1 MKCES
6 MKFRPDIEGLRAVA
20 VVFVILSHLQLS
32 ENLFSGGF
40 VGVDIFFV
48 ISGYLI
54 TSLLMHE
61 YSKNAKA
68 TKGSGW
74 ISLRIFYFRRARR
87 LLPAAILVL
96 FATVLFSYV
105 FLNSV
110 KADQTLKDSLFAL
123 FFLANLNLISQNT
136 DYFQQGFESGPLQHF
151 WTLSVEEQYY
161 LIFPTLFLI
170 TVLLNGLKIGSYR
183 LRWRQRLVVV
193 VGTLTAVSLLWS
205 IIQSNTSPVSGY
217 FSSLTRAWEIGV
229 GSLLAIII
237 FKGVPKESRLL
248 NTVLASTG
256 VFGIF
261 LSVLIFNSGSL
272 FPGFNAL
279 LPTLSTCC
287 LIYVGASSSQSVV
300 TRILSTK
307 VFTFLGKISYSL
319 YLWHLPILILIPQF
333 LEPKLSQGESR
344 VILLIPIFLLS
355 VLTYLFI
362 ERPIRTLNPPE
373 KWASRSRS
381 LKDQTLEKFN
391 QIEASLLIV
400 IVVSLAVGF
409 LYSNGTLGVPKSN
422 QQIADASE
430 LNTQPTA
437 SPTAQ
442 AVKPEVDEYQQALT
456 LWQQQLSSGLNIT
469 TIPKD
474 LNPPLAALSGY
485 APGEWG
491 ECLNSRIP
499 GCTTGSDDAKKIA
512 VVVGDSYASALFPMV
527 TNALD
532 ESEWRVVGI
541 FRGQCMIADVV
552 PIIKGK
558 VDNECSNFRKS
569 WFNYI
574 TSAKPDLILLADNF
588 DNKFSVPTN
597 DSTALGYWQT
607 KLAESLKIITSA
619 SKNVIYFTAAPTL
632 KALKD
637 CVLANGEIGQGC
649 IGKASAR
656 STKRQIAAGVANS
669 FGVRSIDGREWT
681 CVFQGCPPIVG
692 DVSVYTDGF
701 HFTREFAVTL
711 APLFRAWLRNEGGK

>member
-1 MKCES
+1 

-20 VVFVILSHLQLS
+20 VVLVILSHLQLS
-32 ENLFSGGF
+32 GNLFSGGF

-68 TKGSGW
+68 NKGSGW
-74 ISLRIFYFRRARR
+74 ISLRTFYFRRARR

-96 FATVLFSYV
+96 FATVLFSYI

-110 KADQTLKDSLFAL
+110 KAGQTLKDSLFAF

-151 WTLSVEEQYY
+151 WSLSVEEQYY

-170 TVLLNGLKIGSYR
+170 TVVLNGLKIGKYR
-183 LRWRQRLVVV
+183 LRWRNRLALV
-193 VGTLTAVSLLWS
+193 VGTLTAVSLVWS
-205 IIQSNTSPVSGY
+205 IIQSSASPVSGY

-229 GSLLAIII
+229 GSLLAIGI

-248 NTVLASTG
+248 NTFLASAG

-261 LSVLIFNSGSL
+261 LSLTIFDNGSV

-300 TRILSTK
+300 TRLLSTK
-307 VFTFLGKISYSL
+307 VFTFVGKISYSL

-333 LEPKLSQGESR
+333 FEPALSQSVSR

-355 VLTYLFI
+355 ILTYFLI
-362 ERPIRTLNPPE
+362 ESPMRTVNPPA
-373 KWASRSRS
+373 KWEVRSTS

-391 QIEASLLIV
+391 QIEASLLIL
-400 IVVSLAVGF
+400 IVVCLAVGV

-437 SPTAQ
+437 APTAE
-442 AVKPEVDEYQQALT
+442 AVKSEVYEYQQALA
-456 LWQQQLSSGLNIT
+456 LWQEQLRSGLSIT
-469 TIPKD
+469 TIPND
-474 LNPPLAALSGY
+474 LSPPLAALSGS
-485 APGEWG
+485 APGEWAN
-491 ECLNSRIP
+491 CLNSRIP
-499 GCTTGSDDAKKIA
+499 SCTTGSSDAKKIA
-512 VVVGDSYASALFPMV
+512 VVVGDSYASAIFPMV

-532 ESEWRVVGI
+532 KSEWKVIGI
-541 FRGQCMIADVV
+541 FKAQCMIADIV
-552 PIIKGK
+552 PVFKGK
-558 VDNECSNFRKS
+558 TNNECSNFRSS

-574 TSAKPDLILLADNF
+574 KSAKPDLIFLADNF
-588 DNKFSVPTN
+588 DTGFLVQTN
-597 DSTALGYWQT
+597 GSTALGYWQT
-607 KLAESLKIITSA
+607 KLGESLELVTSS
-619 SKNVIYFTAAPTL
+619 SKNVIYFTAAPPM
-632 KALKD
+632 KSLKD
-637 CVLANGEIGQGC
+637 CVLANGKIGQGC
-649 IGKASAR
+649 VGKPSAR
-656 STKRQIAAGVANS
+656 NTKRQIAAGVVNRYDA
-669 FGVRSIDGREWT
+669 RSIDSREWT

-692 DVSVYTDGF
+692 KVAVYTDGT
-701 HFTREFAVTL
+701 HFTRQFALTL
-711 APLFRAWLRNEGGK
+711 SPLFRAWLSKEGIEN

>member
-1 MKCES
+1 

-32 ENLFSGGF
+32 GNLFSGGF

-68 TKGSGW
+68 NKGSGW
-74 ISLRIFYFRRARR
+74 ISLRTFYFRRVRR

-96 FATVLFSYV
+96 FTTVLFSYI

-110 KADQTLKDSLFAL
+110 KAGQTLKDSLFAF

-151 WTLSVEEQYY
+151 WSLSVEEQYY

-170 TVLLNGLKIGSYR
+170 TVVLNGLKIGKYR
-183 LRWRQRLVVV
+183 LRWRKRLALV
-193 VGTLTAVSLLWS
+193 VGTLTTVSLIWS
-205 IIQSNTSPVSGY
+205 IIQSNASPVSGY

-229 GSLLAIII
+229 GSLLAIGI

-248 NTVLASTG
+248 NTVLGSAG

-261 LSVLIFNSGSL
+261 LSLIIFNNGSL

-279 LPTLSTCC
+279 LPTISTCC

-300 TRILSTK
+300 TRLLSTK
-307 VFTFLGKISYSL
+307 VFTFVGKISYSL

-333 LEPKLSQGESR
+333 LEPALSQSVSR

-355 VLTYLFI
+355 ILTYFFI
-362 ERPIRTLNPPE
+362 ERPMRTVNPPA
-373 KWASRSRS
+373 KWEVRSRS

-391 QIEASLLIV
+391 QIEVSLLILIV
-400 IVVSLAVGF
+400 ISLTVGV
-409 LYSNGTLGVPKSN
+409 LYSNGTLRVPKSD
-422 QQIADASE
+422 QQISEASE
-430 LNTQPTA
+430 LNAQPTV
-437 SPTAQ
+437 SPTAE
-442 AVKPEVDEYQQALT
+442 AIKPEVDEYQQALA
-456 LWQQQLSSGLNIT
+456 LWQEQLSSGLNIT
-469 TIPKD
+469 TIPNG
-474 LNPPLAALSGY
+474 LNPPLAAQSGY

-499 GCTTGSDDAKKIA
+499 SCTTGLADAKKIA
-512 VVVGDSYASALFPMV
+512 VVVGDSYASAIFPMV
-527 TNALD
+527 SNALNN
-532 ESEWRVVGI
+532 SEWQVIGI
-541 FRGQCMIADVV
+541 FRAECMIADVV

-558 VDNECSNFRKS
+558 IDNECSNYRKS
-569 WFNYI
+569 WFNYLK
-574 TSAKPDLILLADNF
+574 SLKPDLVILSDNF
-588 DNKFSVPTN
+588 DAEFSVPTTG
-597 DSTALGYWQT
+597 STSLGYWQT
-607 KLAESLKIITSA
+607 KLGESLKIVTSS
-619 SKNVIYFTAAPTL
+619 SKNVIYFTAAPTV
-632 KALKD
+632 KALQD
-637 CVLANGEIGQGC
+637 CVVANVDIGEGC
-649 IGKASAR
+649 VGKPSAR
-656 STKRQIAAGVANS
+656 NTKRQIAATVANS
-669 FGVRSIDGREWT
+669 YGARSIDSREWT

-692 DVSVYTDGF
+692 NVAVYTDGA
-701 HFTREFAVTL
+701 HFTRQFVMTL
-711 APLFRAWLRNEGGK
+711 APLFRAWLAKEGIEN

>member
-1 MKCES
+1 
-6 MKFRPDIEGLRAVA
+6 MKFRLDIEGLRAVA

-32 ENLFSGGF
+32 GNFFSGGF

-68 TKGSGW
+68 NKGSGW

-96 FATVLFSYV
+96 FASVLFSYI

-110 KADQTLKDSLFAL
+110 KAGQTLKDSLFAL

-151 WTLSVEEQYY
+151 WSLSVEEQYY

-170 TVLLNGLKIGSYR
+170 TVVLNGLKIGKYR
-183 LRWRQRLVVV
+183 LRWRQRLALV
-193 VGTLTAVSLLWS
+193 VGTLTTGSLIWS
-205 IIQSNTSPVSGY
+205 IIQSNASPVSGY

-229 GSLLAIII
+229 GSLLAIGI

-256 VFGIF
+256 VFGIL
-261 LSVLIFNSGSL
+261 LSVLIFNSRSL

-279 LPTLSTCC
+279 LPTISTCC

-333 LEPKLSQGESR
+333 LEPKLSQSVSR

-355 VLTYLFI
+355 ILTYFFI
-362 ERPIRTLNPPE
+362 ERPIRTMNPPE
-373 KWASRSRS
+373 RWEVKSTSQ
-381 LKDQTLEKFN
+381 KDQTLEKFN
-391 QIEASLLIV
+391 QIEVSLLIIIV
-400 IVVSLAVGF
+400 ISLTVGA
-409 LYSNGTLGVPKSN
+409 LYSNGALRVPKGYG
-422 QQIADASE
+422 QIADASK

-437 SPTAQ
+437 TPTSET
-442 AVKPEVDEYQQALT
+442 VKPEVDAYQQTLA
-456 LWQQQLSSGLNIT
+456 LWQEQLRSGLSIT

-474 LNPPLAALSGY
+474 LNPPLAALSGS
-485 APGEWG
+485 APGEYG

-499 GCTTGSDDAKKIA
+499 SCTTGSAEAKKIA

-532 ESEWRVVGI
+532 KSEWKVIGI
-541 FRGQCMIADVV
+541 FRGSCMIADVV
-552 PIIKGK
+552 PVFEGK
-558 VDNECSNFRKS
+558 INNECSNFRKS
-569 WFNYI
+569 WFNYLRNV
-574 TSAKPDLILLADNF
+574 KPDLVFLADNF
-588 DNKFSVPTN
+588 DTKFSVPTN
-597 DSTALGYWQT
+597 GSSTLEYWQT
-607 KLAESLKIITSA
+607 RLGESLEIITSS
-619 SKNVIYFTAAPTL
+619 SKNVIYFTAAPTV

-637 CVLANGEIGQGC
+637 CVMASGEIGQGC

-656 STKRQIAAGVANS
+656 NTKRQIAAKVINS
-669 FGVRSIDGREWT
+669 YGARSIDSREWT

-692 DVSVYTDGF
+692 NVVVYTDGT
-701 HFTREFAVTL
+701 HFTRQFALTL
-711 APLFRAWLRNEGGK
+711 SPLFRAWLAKEVIGN

>member
-1 MKCES
+1 

-20 VVFVILSHLQLS
+20 VVLVILSHLQLS
-32 ENLFSGGF
+32 GNLFSGGF

-54 TSLLMHE
+54 TTLLMHE

-68 TKGSGW
+68 NKGSGW

-96 FATVLFSYV
+96 FSTVLFSYI

-110 KADQTLKDSLFAL
+110 KAEQTLKDSLFAL

-151 WTLSVEEQYY
+151 WSLSVEEQYY

-170 TVLLNGLKIGSYR
+170 TVVLNGLKIGKYR
-183 LRWRQRLVVV
+183 LRWRKRLALV
-193 VGTLTAVSLLWS
+193 VGTLTALSLIWS
-205 IIQSNTSPVSGY
+205 IVQSNASPVSGY

-229 GSLLAIII
+229 GSLLAIGI

-248 NTVLASTG
+248 NTFLASAG
-256 VFGIF
+256 VFGI
-261 LSVLIFNSGSL
+261 LLPVVIFNSSSL

-279 LPTLSTCC
+279 LPTLATCC
-287 LIYVGASSSQSVV
+287 LIYVGASGSQSVV
-300 TRILSTK
+300 TRLLSTK

-333 LEPKLSQGESR
+333 FEPVLSQSVSR

-355 VLTYLFI
+355 ILTYFFI
-362 ERPIRTLNPPE
+362 ERPIRAVNPPA
-373 KWASRSRS
+373 KWGVRSRS

-391 QIEASLLIV
+391 QIEVSLLILIV
-400 IVVSLAVGF
+400 ISLAVGV
-409 LYSNGTLGVPKSN
+409 LYSNGALRVPKSD
-422 QQIADASE
+422 QQISKASE
-430 LNTQPTA
+430 LNAQPTA
-437 SPTAQ
+437 SPTSQ
-442 AVKPEVDEYQQALT
+442 SVSPGVDEYQQTLA
-456 LWQQQLSSGLNIT
+456 LWQEQLSSGLNIT
-469 TIPKD
+469 TIPNG
-474 LNPPLAALSGY
+474 LNPPLAAQSGY

-491 ECLNSRIP
+491 QCLNSRIP
-499 GCTTGSDDAKKIA
+499 SCTTGSVDAKKIA

-532 ESEWRVVGI
+532 KSEWKVIGI
-541 FRGQCMIADVV
+541 FRGECMIADVV

-558 VDNECSNFRKS
+558 IDNKCSNFRQS

-574 TSAKPDLILLADNF
+574 KSAKPDLILLADNF
-588 DNKFSVPTN
+588 DIEFSVPTN
-597 DSTALGYWQT
+597 GSTALGYWQT
-607 KLAESLKIITSA
+607 KIGESLKIITSS
-619 SKNVIYFTAAPTL
+619 SKNVIYFTAAPAV

-637 CVLANGEIGQGC
+637 CVMAGGEIGQGC
-649 IGKASAR
+649 VGKASTR
-656 STKRQIAAGVANS
+656 NTKRQIVAGVADKY
-669 FGVRSIDGREWT
+669 GARSIDGREWT

-692 DVSVYTDGF
+692 KVAVYTDGS
-701 HFTREFAVTL
+701 HFTRQFALTL
-711 APLFRAWLRNEGGK
+711 SPLFRAWLAKNDIGN

>member
-1 MKCES
+1 

-32 ENLFSGGF
+32 GNLFSGGF
-40 VGVDIFFV
+40 VGVDVFFV

-54 TSLLMHE
+54 TTLLMHE

-68 TKGSGW
+68 NKGSGW

-110 KADQTLKDSLFAL
+110 KAEQTLKDSLFAL

-151 WTLSVEEQYY
+151 WSLSVEEQYY

-170 TVLLNGLKIGSYR
+170 TVVLNGLKIGKYR
-183 LRWRQRLVVV
+183 LRWRKRLALV
-193 VGTLTAVSLLWS
+193 VGTLTALSLIWS
-205 IIQSNTSPVSGY
+205 IVQSNASPVSGY

-229 GSLLAIII
+229 GSLLAIGI

-248 NTVLASTG
+248 NTFLASAG
-256 VFGIF
+256 VFGI
-261 LSVLIFNSGSL
+261 LLPVVIFNSSSL

-279 LPTLSTCC
+279 LPTLATSC
-287 LIYVGASSSQSVV
+287 LIYVGASGSQSVV
-300 TRILSTK
+300 TRLLSTK

-333 LEPKLSQGESR
+333 FEPGLSQSVSK

-355 VLTYLFI
+355 ILTYFFI
-362 ERPIRTLNPPE
+362 ERPMRTINPPE
-373 KWASRSRS
+373 RWEVKSTSQ
-381 LKDQTLEKFN
+381 KDQTLEKFN
-391 QIEASLLIV
+391 QIEVSLLIIIV
-400 IVVSLAVGF
+400 ISLTVGA
-409 LYSNGTLGVPKSN
+409 LYSNGALRVPKGYE
-422 QQIADASE
+422 QIADASK

-437 SPTAQ
+437 TPTAES
-442 AVKPEVDEYQQALT
+442 VKPEVDEYEQALA
-456 LWQQQLSSGLNIT
+456 LWQEQLRSGLSIT

-474 LNPPLAALSGY
+474 LNPPLAALSGSS
-485 APGEWG
+485 PGEWG

-499 GCTTGSDDAKKIA
+499 SCTTGSADAKKIA
-512 VVVGDSYASALFPMV
+512 VVVGDSYASAIFPMV
-527 TNALD
+527 TNALG
-532 ESEWRVVGI
+532 ESEWKVIGI
-541 FRGQCMIADVV
+541 FRGQCMIANVV
-552 PIIKGK
+552 PIIKEK
-558 VDNECSNFRKS
+558 IDYECSNFRKS

-574 TSAKPDLILLADNF
+574 KSTKPDLILLADNF
-588 DNKFSVPTN
+588 DNGFSVPIN
-597 DSTALGYWQT
+597 GSTALKYWQT
-607 KLAESLKIITSA
+607 KLGESLEIITSA
-619 SKNVIYFTAAPTL
+619 SKNVMYFTAAPTV

-637 CVLANGEIGQGC
+637 CVMASGEIGQGC

-656 STKRQIAAGVANS
+656 NTKRQIAAGVINS
-669 FGVRSIDGREWT
+669 YGARSIDSKEWT

-692 DVSVYTDGF
+692 NVAVYTDGF
-701 HFTREFAVTL
+701 HFTRQFALTL
-711 APLFRAWLRNEGGK
+711 SPLFRAWLSKEGIGN

>member
-1 MKCES
+1 

-20 VVFVILSHLQLS
+20 VVFVILSHLHLS
-32 ENLFSGGF
+32 GNLFSGGF

-48 ISGYLI
+48 MSGYLI

-68 TKGSGW
+68 NKGSGW
-74 ISLRIFYFRRARR
+74 ISLRTFYFRRARR

-96 FATVLFSYV
+96 FATVLFSYI

-110 KADQTLKDSLFAL
+110 KAGQTLKDSLFAL

-151 WTLSVEEQYY
+151 WSLSVEEQYY

-170 TVLLNGLKIGSYR
+170 TVVLNGLKIGKYR
-183 LRWRQRLVVV
+183 LRWRKRLALV
-193 VGTLTAVSLLWS
+193 VGTLTAVSLIWS
-205 IIQSNTSPVSGY
+205 IIQSNASPVSGY

-229 GSLLAIII
+229 GSLLAIGI

-248 NTVLASTG
+248 NTVLASVG
-256 VFGIF
+256 VFGI
-261 LSVLIFNSGSL
+261 LLPVVIFNSSSI

-279 LPTLSTCC
+279 LPTLATCC

-300 TRILSTK
+300 TRLLSTK

-319 YLWHLPILILIPQF
+319 YLWHLPILILLPPF
-333 LEPKLSQGESR
+333 LEPKLSQSVSR

-355 VLTYLFI
+355 ILTYFFI
-362 ERPIRTLNPPE
+362 ERPIRAVNPPA
-373 KWASRSRS
+373 KWEVRSRS
-381 LKDQTLEKFN
+381 IKDQTLEKFN
-391 QIEASLLIV
+391 QIETSLLIL
-400 IVVSLAVGF
+400 IAVSLAVGV

-422 QQIADASE
+422 QQIADVSE
-430 LNTQPTA
+430 LSTQPTA
-437 SPTAQ
+437 SPTSES
-442 AVKPEVDEYQQALT
+442 VKPEVDEYQQALA
-456 LWQQQLSSGLNIT
+456 LWQEQLSSGLKIT
-469 TIPKD
+469 RIPNG
-474 LNPPLAALSGY
+474 LNPPLAAQRAS

-491 ECLNSRIP
+491 NCLNSRIP
-499 GCTTGSDDAKKIA
+499 SCTTGSADAKKIA

-532 ESEWRVVGI
+532 KSEWKVIGI
-541 FRGQCMIADVV
+541 FKGECMIADVI

-558 VDNECSNFRKS
+558 IDNECSNFRQS

-574 TSAKPDLILLADNF
+574 KSATPNLILLADNF
-588 DNKFSVPTN
+588 DTGFSHPTN
-597 DSTALGYWQT
+597 GSTALGYWQT
-607 KLAESLKIITSA
+607 KLGESLRIVTSS
-619 SKNVIYFTAAPTL
+619 SKNVIYFTAAPTV

-637 CVLANGEIGQGC
+637 CVMANGEIGQGC
-649 IGKASAR
+649 VGTASTR
-656 STKRQIAAGVANS
+656 NIKRQIAAGVANS
-669 FGVRSIDGREWT
+669 YGARSIDSREWT

-692 DVSVYTDGF
+692 KVAVYLDGY
-701 HFTREFAVTL
+701 HFTRRFAVTL
-711 APLFRAWLRNEGGK
+711 APLFSAWLSKEGIGK

>member
-1 MKCES
+1 
-6 MKFRPDIEGLRAVA
+6 
-20 VVFVILSHLQLS
+20 
-32 ENLFSGGF
+32 
-40 VGVDIFFV
+40 
-48 ISGYLI
+48 
-54 TSLLMHE
+54 
-61 YSKNAKA
+61 
-68 TKGSGW
+68 
-74 ISLRIFYFRRARR
+74 
-87 LLPAAILVL
+87 
-96 FATVLFSYV
+96 
-105 FLNSV
+105 
-110 KADQTLKDSLFAL
+110 
-123 FFLANLNLISQNT
+123 
-136 DYFQQGFESGPLQHF
+136 
-151 WTLSVEEQYY
+151 
-161 LIFPTLFLI
+161 
-170 TVLLNGLKIGSYR
+170 
-183 LRWRQRLVVV
+183 
-193 VGTLTAVSLLWS
+193 
-205 IIQSNTSPVSGY
+205 
-217 FSSLTRAWEIGV
+217 
-229 GSLLAIII
+229 
-237 FKGVPKESRLL
+237 
-248 NTVLASTG
+248 
-256 VFGIF
+256 
-261 LSVLIFNSGSL
+261 
-272 FPGFNAL
+272 
-279 LPTLSTCC
+279 
-287 LIYVGASSSQSVV
+287 
-300 TRILSTK
+300 
-307 VFTFLGKISYSL
+307 
-319 YLWHLPILILIPQF
+319 LIPQF
-333 LEPKLSQGESR
+333 LEPELSQSASR

>member
-1 MKCES
+1 
-6 MKFRPDIEGLRAVA
+6 
-20 VVFVILSHLQLS
+20 
-32 ENLFSGGF
+32 
-40 VGVDIFFV
+40 
-48 ISGYLI
+48 
-54 TSLLMHE
+54 
-61 YSKNAKA
+61 
-68 TKGSGW
+68 
-74 ISLRIFYFRRARR
+74 
-87 LLPAAILVL
+87 
-96 FATVLFSYV
+96 
-105 FLNSV
+105 
-110 KADQTLKDSLFAL
+110 
-123 FFLANLNLISQNT
+123 
-136 DYFQQGFESGPLQHF
+136 
-151 WTLSVEEQYY
+151 
-161 LIFPTLFLI
+161 
-170 TVLLNGLKIGSYR
+170 
-183 LRWRQRLVVV
+183 V
-193 VGTLTAVSLLWS
+193 VGTLTAVSLIWS
-205 IIQSNTSPVSGY
+205 IIQSNASPVSGY

-229 GSLLAIII
+229 GSLLAIVV

-248 NTVLASTG
+248 NTVLASAG

-333 LEPKLSQGESR
+333 LEPKLSQSESR

-362 ERPIRTLNPPE
+362 ERPIRTVNPPA
-373 KWASRSRS
+373 KWEVRSRS

-430 LNTQPTA
+430 LNTQPTD
-437 SPTAQ
+437 SPIAQ
-442 AVKPEVDEYQQALT
+442 SVKPEVDEYQQALA

-474 LNPPLAALSGY
+474 LNPPLAELSGT

-499 GCTTGSDDAKKIA
+499 SCTTGSADAKKIA

-532 ESEWRVVGI
+532 ESEWRVIGI

-558 VDNECSNFRKS
+558 IDNECSNFRINWFDYLKS
-569 WFNYI
+569 
-574 TSAKPDLILLADNF
+574 TKPDLVLLADNF
-588 DNKFSVPTN
+588 DATFSVPTN
-597 DSTALGYWQT
+597 DTIALEYWQM
-607 KLAESLKIITSA
+607 KLGESLKIITSA
-619 SKNVIYFTAAPTL
+619 SKNVIYVTASPTV

-637 CVLANGEIGQGC
+637 CVMANGEIGQGC

-656 STKRQIAAGVANS
+656 NTKRQIAAAVAS
-669 FGVRSIDGREWT
+669 SYGARSIDGREWT
-681 CVFQGCPPIVG
+681 CVFQGCPQIVG
-692 DVSVYTDGF
+692 NVAVYTDGF
-701 HFTREFAVTL
+701 HFTRQFATTL
-711 APLFRAWLRNEGGK
+711 SPLFRAWLSKEGIGN

>member
-1 MKCES
+1 
-6 MKFRPDIEGLRAVA
+6 
-20 VVFVILSHLQLS
+20 LSG
-32 ENLFSGGF
+32 NLFSGGF

-68 TKGSGW
+68 NKGSGW

-96 FATVLFSYV
+96 FATVLFSYI

-110 KADQTLKDSLFAL
+110 KAGQTLKDSLFAL

-151 WTLSVEEQYY
+151 WSLSVEEQYY

-170 TVLLNGLKIGSYR
+170 TVVLNGLKIGKYR
-183 LRWRQRLVVV
+183 LRWRKRLAVM
-193 VGTLTAVSLLWS
+193 VGTLTALSLIWS
-205 IIQSNTSPVSGY
+205 IVQSNASPVSGY

-229 GSLLAIII
+229 GSLLAIGI

-248 NTVLASTG
+248 NTVLASAG

-261 LSVLIFNSGSL
+261 LSVLIFKNSSI

-287 LIYVGASSSQSVV
+287 LIYVGASSSKSVV
-300 TRILSTK
+300 TRLLSTN
-307 VFTFLGKISYSL
+307 VFTFVGKISYSL

-333 LEPKLSQGESR
+333 LEPALSQSVSR

-355 VLTYLFI
+355 ILTYFFI
-362 ERPIRTLNPPE
+362 ERPMRTVNPPA
-373 KWASRSRS
+373 KWEVRSTS

-391 QIEASLLIV
+391 QIEASLLIL
-400 IVVSLAVGF
+400 IVVSLAVGV

-430 LNTQPTA
+430 LKTQPTA
-437 SPTAQ
+437 APTAE
-442 AVKPEVDEYQQALT
+442 AIKPEVDEYQQALA
-456 LWQQQLSSGLNIT
+456 LWQEQLRSGLSIT
-469 TIPKD
+469 SIPTD
-474 LNPPLAALSGY
+474 LNPPLSKLSGS

-499 GCTTGSDDAKKIA
+499 SCITGSDDANKIA
-512 VVVGDSYASALFPMV
+512 VVVGDSYASAIFPLV
-527 TNALD
+527 TSALD
-532 ESEWRVVGI
+532 ESEWKVIGI
-541 FRGQCMIADVV
+541 FKANCMIADVV
-552 PIIKGK
+552 PIVKGNI
-558 VDNECSNFRKS
+558 DNECSNFRKT
-569 WFNYI
+569 WFNYLK
-574 TSAKPDLILLADNF
+574 SLKPDLVFLSDDF
-588 DNKFSVPTN
+588 DTKFSVPTN
-597 DSTALGYWQT
+597 GSTALGYWQT
-607 KLAESLKIITSA
+607 RLSESLRIVTSS
-619 SKNVIYFTAAPTL
+619 SKNVIYFTAAPTV

-637 CVLANGEIGQGC
+637 CVMASGKIGQGC
-649 IGKASAR
+649 VGTASTR
-656 STKRQIAAGVANS
+656 NTKRQIAVGVADKY
-669 FGVRSIDGREWT
+669 GARSIDSREWT

-692 DVSVYTDGF
+692 NVAVYTDRS
-701 HFTREFAVTL
+701 HFTRQFALSLSPLLRVWL
-711 APLFRAWLRNEGGK
+711 AKEGIEL

>member
-1 MKCES
+1 

-20 VVFVILSHLQLS
+20 VVLVILSHLQLS
-32 ENLFSGGF
+32 GNLFSGGF

-74 ISLRIFYFRRARR
+74 ISLRTFYFRRARR

-96 FATVLFSYV
+96 FATVLFSYF

-110 KADQTLKDSLFAL
+110 KAGQTLKDSLFAF

-151 WTLSVEEQYY
+151 WSLSVEEQYY

-170 TVLLNGLKIGSYR
+170 TVVLNGLKIGKYR
-183 LRWRQRLVVV
+183 LRWRKRLALV
-193 VGTLTAVSLLWS
+193 VGTLTAVSLIWS
-205 IIQSNTSPVSGY
+205 IIQSIASPVSGY

-229 GSLLAIII
+229 GSLLAIGI

-248 NTVLASTG
+248 NTGLASAG
-256 VFGIF
+256 VFGVF
-261 LSVLIFNSGSL
+261 LSVIIFNNSSL
-272 FPGFNAL
+272 FPGINAL
-279 LPTLSTCC
+279 LPTLATCC

-300 TRILSTK
+300 TRLLSTR

-333 LEPKLSQGESR
+333 LEPELSQSVSR

-355 VLTYLFI
+355 ILTYFFI
-362 ERPIRTLNPPE
+362 ERPIRAVNPPA
-373 KWASRSRS
+373 KWEVRSRS
-381 LKDQTLEKFN
+381 LKDQTVEKFN
-391 QIEASLLIV
+391 QIEVSLLILIV
-400 IVVSLAVGF
+400 ISLTVGV
-409 LYSNGTLGVPKSN
+409 LYSNGTLRVPKSD
-422 QQIADASE
+422 QQIAKASE
-430 LNTQPTA
+430 LNIQPTA
-437 SPTAQ
+437 SPTAES
-442 AVKPEVDEYQQALT
+442 VKPEVDEYQQALS
-456 LWQQQLSSGLNIT
+456 LWQERLRSGLSIT

-474 LNPPLAALSGY
+474 LNPPLSKLSGS
-485 APGEWG
+485 APGEWAG
-491 ECLNSRIP
+491 CLNSRIP
-499 GCTTGSDDAKKIA
+499 SCTTGSVDAKKIA
-512 VVVGDSYASALFPMV
+512 VVVGDSSASAIFPMV
-527 TNALD
+527 TNALG
-532 ESEWRVVGI
+532 ESEWKVIGI

-558 VDNECSNFRKS
+558 INNECSNFRRS

-574 TSAKPDLILLADNF
+574 KSTKPDLILLADNF
-588 DNKFSVPTN
+588 DTGFSFPN
-597 DSTALGYWQT
+597 NGSTALGYWQT
-607 KLAESLKIITSA
+607 KLGESLKIITSS
-619 SKNVIYFTAAPTL
+619 SKNIIYFTAAPTV

-649 IGKASAR
+649 VGKASAR
-656 STKRQIAAGVANS
+656 NTKRQIAAGVADKY
-669 FGVRSIDGREWT
+669 GARSIDSREWT

-692 DVSVYTDGF
+692 NVAVYTDGF
-701 HFTREFAVTL
+701 HFTRQFALTL
-711 APLFRAWLRNEGGK
+711 APLFRAWLSKEGIGN